1 TQQEELSRLN
11 PLGLGKKSQIKE
23 YE

>member
-1 TQQEELSRLN
+1 ELSRLN